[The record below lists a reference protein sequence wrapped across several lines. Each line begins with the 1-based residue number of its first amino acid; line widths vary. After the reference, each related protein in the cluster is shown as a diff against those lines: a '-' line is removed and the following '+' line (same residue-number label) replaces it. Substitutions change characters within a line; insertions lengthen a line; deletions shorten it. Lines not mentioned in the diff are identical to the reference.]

1 VNGELTSRCPP
12 TRPPPFATDAAND
25 PETAKT
31 LHSTIRWNKI
41 ADVKIMVDSEV
52 RTARRERRVSRTTAS
67 TLSRRSLSR
76 FVHSRISTRV
86 CMPHASNASSHETR
100 SHRRDSQALANVR
113 DRTNGNRPL
122 HIAAQNG
129 HLELVRFLVGAGADV
144 NARNKGGQTA
154 MHMATSYDLD
164 QVVKVL
170 NDAGADGSIEN
181 NDGFEAR
188 WGLSGEKDPTSTNY
202 HVEQFQGASDEATL
216 AKCLDALLKKA
227 EAGEVDKQTF
237 PAIGLK
243 VKKANAASGAWTP
256 AVQAKFVAVVQAEPP
271 SFG

>member
-1 VNGELTSRCPP
+1 MRAKSPNRAIQHLRRDATRFFEKDASSPEPRLFLGRVNGELTSRYPP
-12 TRPPPFATDAAND
+12 TRPTPSATDAAND

-41 ADVKIMVDSEV
+41 ADVKIMVDSE
-52 RTARRERRVSRTTAS
+52 
-67 TLSRRSLSR
+67 
-76 FVHSRISTRV
+76 
-86 CMPHASNASSHETR
+86 
-100 SHRRDSQALANVR
+100 ALANVA
-113 DRTNGNRPL
+113 DRSNGNRPL

-129 HLELVRFLVGAGADV
+129 HLELTKFLVSAGADV
-144 NARNKGGQTA
+144 NAQNKGGQTA

-164 QVVKVL
+164 QIVKVL
-170 NDAGADGSIEN
+170 NDAGADGSLEN

-237 PAIGLK
+237 PAVGLK